1 MTDHVSPTYV
11 ITVVVGSYLLAF
23 FSGWAAGILFK
34 MAGYTHTI
42 SATIVGGGE
51 STVIHPVSGEWY
63 GGQVAVVVLLLAFV
77 YGLWWRP
84 KQMGERE

>member
-1 MTDHVSPTYV
+1 MSDDVSAAYV
-11 ITVVVGSYLLAF
+11 LAIVAASYLLAF
-23 FSGWAAGILFK
+23 LSGWAAGILFK

-42 SATIVGGGE
+42 TATIVGGGE

-63 GGQVAVVVLLLAFV
+63 GGYVSVVVLLLSIM

-84 KQMGERE
+84 KRMGERE